1 MNLPATD
8 AAPGRVTLSL
18 DAAIALADQALR
30 KTGLPVDAARIVAQA
45 LVAADADG
53 LPSHGLARM
62 PFYLAQLHSGKI
74 RAAAVP
80 QIRVAGATVQVDV
93 AHGFAFP
100 AVQAGLPQAMA
111 LARELGIAA
120 LSLAHSHHFGVAGH
134 PVEQAAREGLIAL
147 AFSNAPAAI
156 APWGGRTP
164 LFGTNP
170 IAFAAPRAQ
179 GDPLVV
185 DLSLSK
191 VARGKVMLAQQA
203 GTTIPDDW
211 ALDIEGQPTTD
222 PTAAMA
228 GSMLPAGDAKGAAL
242 ALMLELLCAGL
253 TGSSFAFQANSLF
266 DAEGAP
272 PDIAHLMLLIDPTRF
287 AEGFTDRVEMLC
299 AAMLAQDGVR
309 LPGSRRWQIR
319 AQHQRDGITLPA
331 ALVEALRAAG

>member
-1 MNLPATD
+1 LNHSTSD
-8 AAPGRVTLSL
+8 AAPGSVTLDL

-30 KTGLPVDAARIVAQA
+30 RSGLPADAARIVAEA

-74 RAAAVP
+74 RADAVP
-80 QIRVAGATVQVDV
+80 QVRVSGATVQVDV

-100 AVQAGLPQAMA
+100 AVQAGLPRAMA
-111 LARELGIAA
+111 LARELGIATLA
-120 LSLAHSHHFGVAGH
+120 LAHSHHFGVAGH
-134 PVEQAAREGLIAL
+134 PVEQAAREGLLAL
-147 AFSNAPAAI
+147 AFSNAPAAM

-185 DLSLSK
+185 DLSLSR

-203 GTTIPDDW
+203 GKPIPGDW
-211 ALDIEGQPTTD
+211 ALDIDGQPTTD
-222 PTAAMA
+222 PTAAMR
-228 GSMLPAGDAKGAAL
+228 GSMLPAGEAKGAAL
-242 ALMLELLCAGL
+242 ALMVELLCAGL
-253 TGSSFAFQANSLF
+253 TGSSFAFQATSLF
-266 DAEGAP
+266 DAHGAP
-272 PDIAHLMLLIDPTRF
+272 PDIAHLMLLVDPARF
-287 AEGFTDRVEMLC
+287 AEGFTDRVETIC

-309 LPGSRRWQIR
+309 LPGSRRWKIR
-319 AQHQRDGITLPA
+319 ARHRRDGITLPS
-331 ALVEALRAAG
+331 ALVEALRAAA